1 MKTEYSKLHRYL
13 ASIGVEMIFQAEE
26 NLERTCPLS
35 ISLCYN
41 ATKAVLFDKQRLL
54 LFSHDAL
61 SLTPDQIQNHV
72 HILAKVYSLP
82 LLFVFQTAN
91 REFCMSLIKKH
102 LPFIISNRQCYIPD
116 GLIAINEKGFRKTQ
130 ARKITSLSPI
140 AQVILLYY
148 LLHRE
153 LPAALPFQEIIAA
166 IPNLSKVYVTR
177 AAQELSSVGLC
188 TIIRSGHFTHL
199 NFEVSRRE
207 LWERAQTFLRSP
219 VLRHIR
225 IENEFPNLPLAGIH
239 ALSEYS
245 NLNNDEVQ
253 TVAMYSRDFDKSIP
267 AFEYSGYHLELWR
280 YNPRLLCGD
289 GQAVDKLS
297 LYLSL
302 KDNKDPRVR
311 GELTRMMEEFQW

>member
-1 MKTEYSKLHRYL
+1 MNTEYSQLHRYL

-41 ATKAVLFDKQRLL
+41 AAKAVLFDKQRLL

-61 SLTPDQIQNHV
+61 SLTPDQVQNHV
-72 HILAKVYSLP
+72 HILAEVYSLP

-207 LWERAQTFLRSP
+207 LWEHAQTFLRSP
-219 VLRHIR
+219 VLCHIR
-225 IENEFPNLPLAGIH
+225 LENEFPNLPLAGIN
-239 ALSEYS
+239 ALSKYS

-253 TVAMYSRDFDKSIP
+253 TVAMYSRDFDKTIP
-267 AFEYSGYHLELWR
+267 TFEYSGYHLELWR

-289 GQAVDKLS
+289 GQSVDKLS

-311 GELTRMMEEFQW
+311 GELARMMEEFQW

>member
-1 MKTEYSKLHRYL
+1 MNTEYSQLHRYL

-61 SLTPDQIQNHV
+61 SLTPDQVQNHV
-72 HILAKVYSLP
+72 HILAEVYSLP
-82 LLFVFQTAN
+82 LLFVFQTGN

-225 IENEFPNLPLAGIH
+225 IENELPNLPLAGIN

-253 TVAMYSRDFDKSIP
+253 TVAMYSRDFDKTIP
-267 AFEYSGYHLELWR
+267 TFEYSGYHLELWR

-289 GQAVDKLS
+289 GQSVDKLS

-311 GELTRMMEEFQW
+311 GELARMMEEFQW

>member
-1 MKTEYSKLHRYL
+1 MNTKYSQLHRYL

-54 LFSHDAL
+54 LFSHDTL

-225 IENEFPNLPLAGIH
+225 IENEFPNLPLAGIS
-239 ALSEYS
+239 ALSKYS

-267 AFEYSGYHLELWR
+267 TFEYSGYHLELWR

>member
-1 MKTEYSKLHRYL
+1 
-13 ASIGVEMIFQAEE
+13 MIFQAEE

-61 SLTPDQIQNHV
+61 SLTPDQVQNHV
-72 HILAKVYSLP
+72 HILAEVYSLP

-177 AAQELSSVGLC
+177 VAQELSSVGLC

-225 IENEFPNLPLAGIH
+225 IENELPNLPLAGIN

-253 TVAMYSRDFDKSIP
+253 TVAMYSRDFDKTIP
-267 AFEYSGYHLELWR
+267 TFDYSGYHLELWR

-289 GQAVDKLS
+289 GQSVDKLS

-311 GELTRMMEEFQW
+311 GELARMMEEFQW

>member
-1 MKTEYSKLHRYL
+1 
-13 ASIGVEMIFQAEE
+13 MIFQAEE

-61 SLTPDQIQNHV
+61 SLTPDQVQNHV
-72 HILAKVYSLP
+72 HILAEVYSLP

-140 AQVILLYY
+140 AQVIFLYY
-148 LLHRE
+148 LLHRG

-207 LWERAQTFLRSP
+207 LWEHAQTFLRSP

-225 IENEFPNLPLAGIH
+225 LENELSNLPLAGIN

-267 AFEYSGYHLELWR
+267 TFEYSGYHLELWR

-289 GQAVDKLS
+289 GQSVDKLS